1 MKKRFVL
8 FAILMIASLMLGAC
22 KPKAKPEAP
31 AVEAPVVEE
40 PAVEKPAAEEPAK
53 EEPAKEEP
61 VVAPPSTPDATLRI
75 WADDTRSAI
84 LAPLA
89 DAFLAEYNVKVII
102 EEVAN
107 IRDQFIIAAPAGEGP
122 DITIVPHD
130 QAGQLVASGLL
141 APIDLGSKAGDFV
154 DFTIDAFTFDG
165 QLYGMPYASENL
177 AFFYNKDLVDA
188 APETWDELVVKGM
201 ELQDA
206 GKVDWG
212 FVLSGTTYDA
222 FPLMTSQGAYVFG
235 RDSAGN
241 WLPNDIGIGGEGMIK
256 AGKLMQEWIELE
268 FMSPNTD
275 WDTAHALFE
284 TGEVPWLMAGP
295 WALDRIRAAGVPY
308 AISDFPDGG
317 LPFLGVQGFI
327 VNALS
332 ENQLLAQ
339 AFLTEFVATKDVMYQ
354 LYEAGN
360 RPPAYIPALEL
371 VDDEDMN
378 AFGSAGTGAMP
389 MPALAEMGSVW
400 GAWNDAITLIIQGE
414 MSPEDALTNAQ
425 HQIEELIGGALAGM
439 VNVPGSWQAAAGCPG
454 DWQPDCEATALKE
467 VDGLYVGTFNL
478 PAGSYEVKVALDGSW
493 GVNFGVDGIADGDNY
508 QFELAADGEV
518 TFIYDPDTH
527 LLEIKLP

>member
-201 ELQDA
+201 EL
-206 GKVDWG
+206 
-212 FVLSGTTYDA
+212 
-222 FPLMTSQGAYVFG
+222 
-235 RDSAGN
+235 
-241 WLPNDIGIGGEGMIK
+241 
-256 AGKLMQEWIELE
+256 
-268 FMSPNTD
+268 
-275 WDTAHALFE
+275 
-284 TGEVPWLMAGP
+284 
-295 WALDRIRAAGVPY
+295 
-308 AISDFPDGG
+308 
-317 LPFLGVQGFI
+317 
-327 VNALS
+327 
-332 ENQLLAQ
+332 
-339 AFLTEFVATKDVMYQ
+339 
-354 LYEAGN
+354 
-360 RPPAYIPALEL
+360 
-371 VDDEDMN
+371 
-378 AFGSAGTGAMP
+378 
-389 MPALAEMGSVW
+389 
-400 GAWNDAITLIIQGE
+400 
-414 MSPEDALTNAQ
+414 
-425 HQIEELIGGALAGM
+425 
-439 VNVPGSWQAAAGCPG
+439 
-454 DWQPDCEATALKE
+454 
-467 VDGLYVGTFNL
+467 
-478 PAGSYEVKVALDGSW
+478 
-493 GVNFGVDGIADGDNY
+493 
-508 QFELAADGEV
+508 
-518 TFIYDPDTH
+518 
-527 LLEIKLP
+527 

>member
-188 APETWDELVVKGM
+188 AQKPGM
-201 ELQDA
+201 
-206 GKVDWG
+206 
-212 FVLSGTTYDA
+212 
-222 FPLMTSQGAYVFG
+222 
-235 RDSAGN
+235 N
-241 WLPNDIGIGGEGMIK
+241 C
-256 AGKLMQEWIELE
+256 
-268 FMSPNTD
+268 
-275 WDTAHALFE
+275 
-284 TGEVPWLMAGP
+284 
-295 WALDRIRAAGVPY
+295 
-308 AISDFPDGG
+308 
-317 LPFLGVQGFI
+317 
-327 VNALS
+327 
-332 ENQLLAQ
+332 LL
-339 AFLTEFVATKDVMYQ
+339 
-354 LYEAGN
+354 
-360 RPPAYIPALEL
+360 R
-371 VDDEDMN
+371 
-378 AFGSAGTGAMP
+378 
-389 MPALAEMGSVW
+389 
-400 GAWNDAITLIIQGE
+400 AWNCKMQVR
-414 MSPEDALTNAQ
+414 
-425 HQIEELIGGALAGM
+425 LIGALC
-439 VNVPGSWQAAAGCPG
+439 SLE
-454 DWQPDCEATALKE
+454 QPMML
-467 VDGLYVGTFNL
+467 
-478 PAGSYEVKVALDGSW
+478 SR
-493 GVNFGVDGIADGDNY
+493 
-508 QFELAADGEV
+508 
-518 TFIYDPDTH
+518 
-527 LLEIKLP
+527 